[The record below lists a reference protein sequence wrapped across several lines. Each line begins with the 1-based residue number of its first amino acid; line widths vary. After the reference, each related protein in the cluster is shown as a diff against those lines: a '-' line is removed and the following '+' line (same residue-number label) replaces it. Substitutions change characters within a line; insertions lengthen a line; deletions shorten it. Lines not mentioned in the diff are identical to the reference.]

1 MRNKKI
7 KVEKKKNNVVS
18 NKLIGISIALSV
30 LCIALALVDM
40 LSCLKQNLVV
50 YSENQETYISEV
62 LSDCSDDSET
72 TKEVVDN
79 IVRKVQKE
87 YNTTASNFTFIAVG
101 EKLIFLQ
108 DETVTDT
115 MTEYNINRFLNTN
128 SASTLDE
135 SLWDTMVTTL
145 ANGNTVL
152 VSKNTVTVGDDEITF
167 GICTRQKYAI
177 QRSNFDVLIQ
187 HLLLYMVLYSISFIT
202 TVVYLVYKEKE
213 SLVIKRQLEEK
224 VVENRLLIEK
234 LENKIEQSAAKGQE
248 VHYGF
253 TNKKTIIDIMDSLE
267 GDRRLATQKI
277 YISTLDMSVE
287 NVVRYAVVLDRMKLP
302 KTVMCLWEE
311 DKYLALMLNADKDE
325 AKNYARQFIL
335 QYQSIYGEDIEETK
349 ITIEGL

>member
-1 MRNKKI
+1 MKNKKI
-7 KVEKKKNNVVS
+7 KAEKKKNNGVS

-40 LSCLKQNLVV
+40 LSCLKKNLVV
-50 YSENQETYISEV
+50 YSENQERYINEV

-79 IVRKVQKE
+79 IVRKIQKE
-87 YNTTASNFTFIAVG
+87 YNTTASNFAFVAVG
-101 EKLIFLQ
+101 EKITFLQ

-128 SASTLDE
+128 SASALDE

-145 ANGNTVL
+145 PNGNTVL
-152 VSKNTVTVGDDEITF
+152 VSKNTVTVGEEEITF